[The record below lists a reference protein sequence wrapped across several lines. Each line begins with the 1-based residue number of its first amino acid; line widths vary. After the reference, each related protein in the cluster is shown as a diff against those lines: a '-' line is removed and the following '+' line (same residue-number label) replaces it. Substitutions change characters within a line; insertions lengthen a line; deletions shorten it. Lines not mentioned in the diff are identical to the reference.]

1 MRKPF
6 TSTAVQCN
14 TSRLKVG
21 PILTNFDNAEQ
32 WRSSDGHGSKLH
44 SSNTF
49 GSGIQKFSLDIE
61 KSVSHELGG
70 DTAAPTTP
78 V

>member
-14 TSRLKVG
+14 ESGLEVG
-21 PILTNFDNAEQ
+21 LILTNFDNAEQ
-32 WRSSDGHGSKLH
+32 WRSSEGHGSKLL

-49 GSGIQKFSLDIE
+49 GSGIQKFALDID
-61 KSVSHELGG
+61 KSACHELWGG
-70 DTAAPTTP
+70 MAALTTP